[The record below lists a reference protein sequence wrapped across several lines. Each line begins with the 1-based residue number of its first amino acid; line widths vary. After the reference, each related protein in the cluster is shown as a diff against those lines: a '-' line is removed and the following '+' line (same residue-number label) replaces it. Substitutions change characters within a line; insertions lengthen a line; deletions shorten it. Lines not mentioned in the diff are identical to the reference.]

1 MTLTENQ
8 TPRTSPPLSDGGRA
22 GFGRLLHAEWTK
34 FRTVRGWAF
43 GMIGALVVIVVVGLV
58 GTAASNQN
66 GGGGALPVGPG
77 GEAVNDSFSLVYQPL
92 SGDGSIVAEVT
103 SLTGVVAAGGPNS
116 GTTAGLAPWAKAGII
131 VKSSLD
137 QGSAYAAIMAT
148 AAHGVRM
155 QSDFTQDT
163 AGLSGTVSSASP
175 RWIKLVRS
183 GDILTGYDSTDGSS
197 WTEVGTANLSR
208 LPSTVYVGLFTT
220 TPEAATQTGTG
231 VGMVPNVATGTFDQV
246 TVGSGWNQG
255 SWTGKQIGR
264 DAGTSGSYLPNTSA
278 SYHQDGNSGAITV
291 TGAGDIAPVVGG
303 SAFASGRPIE
313 NFLVGGFAGLIV
325 VIVIG
330 AGFMTAEY
338 RRGLLG
344 VTLAASPRRGRVLA
358 AKGLVLTT
366 TSFVTGVLAAVIALP
381 IGEAQSNSN
390 GFYVATVPFST
401 ELRVMLGMGMLLAA
415 ASVLA
420 LGIGTIVQRG
430 AIAIAI
436 PVVAMVLPY
445 ILATSGALPDG
456 ASNWLLKV
464 TPAAG
469 FAIQQS
475 LKVYAQVYTTYNPS
489 SGYFPLA
496 PWAGFAV
503 LCAYA
508 AAAYAIG
515 AVLLRRR
522 DV

>member
-1 MTLTENQ
+1 MTLTEN
-8 TPRTSPPLSDGGRA
+8 PALSASPSPPSGDRA

-43 GMIGALVVIVVVGLV
+43 GMVGALIVIVVVGLV
-58 GTAASNQN
+58 GTAASNPN
-66 GGGGALPVGPG
+66 GRAGVLPVGPG
-77 GEAVNDSFSLVYQPL
+77 GEAVNDSFSFVYQPL

-103 SLTGVVAAGGPNS
+103 SLTGVVAAGGPGS
-116 GTTAGLAPWAKAGII
+116 GTTAGLAPWAKAGVI
-131 VKSSLD
+131 VKSSLS
-137 QGSAYAAIMAT
+137 QGSAYAAMMAT

-155 QSDFTQDT
+155 QSDYTQDT
-163 AGLSGTVSSASP
+163 AGLAGSVSTGSP
-175 RWIKLVRS
+175 HWLELVRS
-183 GDILTGYDSTDGSS
+183 GDTLTGYDSTNASS
-197 WTEVGTANLSR
+197 WTKVGTANLSG

-220 TPEAATQTGTG
+220 TPEAAVQTGTG
-231 VGMVPNVATGTFDQV
+231 IGMVPNVATGTFDQV
-246 TVGSGWNQG
+246 AVGSGWNQG
-255 SWTGKQIGR
+255 SWTGRQIGQ
-264 DAGTSGSYLPNTSA
+264 DAGTSGSYLPNTAA
-278 SYHQDGNSGAITV
+278 SYHQGGDGSITV

-303 SAFASGRPIE
+303 SAFASGRPVE

-330 AGFMTAEY
+330 AGFMAAEY

-344 VTLAASPRRGRVLA
+344 VTLSAGPRRGRVLA
-358 AKGLVLTT
+358 AKALVLTA
-366 TSFVTGVLAAVIALP
+366 TSFVAGVLAAVIALP
-381 IGEAQSNSN
+381 IGEAQSKAN
-390 GFYVATVPFST
+390 GFYVATVPFAT

-415 ASVLA
+415 ASVFA
-420 LGIGTIVQRG
+420 LGMGTIVRRA

-456 ASNWLLKV
+456 VSNWLLKV

-475 LKVYAQVYTTYNPS
+475 LKVYGQVYTTYNPS

>member
-1 MTLTENQ
+1 MTLTENRPPS
-8 TPRTSPPLSDGGRA
+8 TRPPLPGSGRS

-43 GMIGALVVIVVVGLV
+43 GMVGALIVIVVVGLV

-77 GEAVNDSFSLVYQPL
+77 GEAVNDSFSFVYQPL
-92 SGDGSIVAEVT
+92 SGNGSIVAEVT
-103 SLTGVVAAGGPNS
+103 SLTGVVAAGGPNA
-116 GTTAGLAPWAKAGII
+116 GTTPGLAPWAKAGVI

-137 QGSAYAAIMAT
+137 QGSAYAAMTAT

-155 QSDFTQDT
+155 QSDYTQDA
-163 AGLSGTVSSASP
+163 AGLTGSVSTGSP
-175 RWIKLVRS
+175 RWLKLVRS
-183 GDILTGYDSTDGSS
+183 GDTLTGYDSTDGSS
-197 WTEVGTANLSR
+197 WTEVGTADLSG
-208 LPSTVYVGLFTT
+208 LPSTVYVGVFTT

-246 TVGSGWNQG
+246 AVGDGWSQG
-255 SWTGKQIGR
+255 SWTGKQIGL
-264 DAGTSGSYLPNTSA
+264 DAGTSGSYLPNVTA
-278 SYHQDGNSGAITV
+278 SYHQGGDGSLTV

-344 VTLAASPRRGRVLA
+344 VTFSASPRRGRVLA
-358 AKGLVLTT
+358 AKGLVLTV
-366 TSFVTGVLAAVIALP
+366 TSFVAGVLAAVIALP
-381 IGEAQSNSN
+381 IGEAQSKSN
-390 GFYVATVPFST
+390 GFYVATVPFGT

-415 ASVLA
+415 ASVFA
-420 LGIGTIVQRG
+420 LGIGTIVRRG
-430 AIAIAI
+430 AIAIAV

-475 LKVYAQVYTTYNPS
+475 LKVYSQVYTTYNPS